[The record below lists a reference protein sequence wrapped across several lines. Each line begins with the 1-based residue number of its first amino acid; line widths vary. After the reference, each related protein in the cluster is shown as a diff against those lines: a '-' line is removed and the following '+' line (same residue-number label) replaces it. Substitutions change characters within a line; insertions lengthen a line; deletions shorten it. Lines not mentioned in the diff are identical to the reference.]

1 METSFSK
8 SKHVVMFVGSFDNLK
23 RFKSRLL
30 FSQGEEFTNAL
41 DIRPHKITVEPE
53 PLVNL
58 KWINNSFGGLALRD
72 LSEKEIELHD

>member
-1 METSFSK
+1 MEINFGESED
-8 SKHVVMFVGSFDNLK
+8 VVMFADSFGKPK

-58 KWINNSFGGLALRD
+58 RWINNSFGGLSLME
-72 LSEKEIELHD
+72 LSEKEIE